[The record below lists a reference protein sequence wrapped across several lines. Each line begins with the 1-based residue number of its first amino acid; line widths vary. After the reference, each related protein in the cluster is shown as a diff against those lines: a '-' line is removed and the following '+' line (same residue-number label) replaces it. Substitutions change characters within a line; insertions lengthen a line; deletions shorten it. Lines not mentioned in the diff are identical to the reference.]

1 MNTNPNP
8 NPNPNELIEV
18 VKQWVQTDNKLIQL
32 NKMMREL
39 RQEKKRWNDVM
50 IRTMKQNEIDIFDIK
65 DGQIKYK
72 MEKKKEP
79 LTQKKLLSI
88 LEKHPQLGKEQVQV
102 LNDFVYENRAETV
115 KESIVRKIHKEKGP

>member
-1 MNTNPNP
+1 M
-8 NPNPNELIEV
+8 NPNPNELVDV

-32 NKMMREL
+32 NKMVREL
-39 RQEKKRWNDVM
+39 RQEKKQWNEAM
-50 IRTMKQNEIDIFDIK
+50 IQIMKKNEIDIFDIK

-88 LEKHPQLGKEQVQV
+88 LEKHPQLAKEQVQV
-102 LNDFVYENRAETV
+102 LSDFVFENRAETV
-115 KESIVRKIHKEKGP
+115 KESIVRKIHKEKGT

>member
-1 MNTNPNP
+1 MNLNTNTNPN
-8 NPNPNELIEV
+8 ELVEV

-32 NKMMREL
+32 NKMVREL
-39 RQEKKRWNDVM
+39 RQEKKQWNEAM
-50 IRTMKQNEIDIFDIK
+50 IQIMKKNEIDIFDIK

-88 LEKHPQLGKEQVQV
+88 LEKHPQLAKEQVQV
-102 LNDFVYENRAETV
+102 LSDFVFENRAETV
-115 KESIVRKIHKEKGP
+115 KESIVRKIHKDKGI

>member
-1 MNTNPNP
+1 MNPNPNP
-8 NPNPNELIEV
+8 NPNPNELVDV

-32 NKMMREL
+32 NKMVREL
-39 RQEKKRWNDVM
+39 RQEKKRWNESM
-50 IRTMKQNEIDIFDIK
+50 IQIMKKNEIDIFDIK

-115 KESIVRKIHKEKGP
+115 KESIVRKINKGN

>member
-1 MNTNPNP
+1 MNTNPG
-8 NPNPNELIEV
+8 LVDV
-18 VKQWVQTDNKLIQL
+18 VKQWVQTDNKIIQL
-32 NKMMREL
+32 NKMMKDL
-39 RQEKKRWNDVM
+39 RQEKKRLNEEM

-72 MEKKKEP
+72 LEKKKEP

-102 LNDFVYENRAETV
+102 LNDFVYENRAETI
-115 KESIVRKIHKEKGP
+115 KETICRKIRKDNNTNNN

>member
-1 MNTNPNP
+1 MNPNLNTNPNP
-8 NPNPNELIEV
+8 NELVDV

-32 NKMMREL
+32 NKMVREL
-39 RQEKKRWNDVM
+39 RQEKKRWNEAM
-50 IRTMKQNEIDIFDIK
+50 IQTMKNNEIDIFDIK

-88 LEKHPQLGKEQVQV
+88 LEKHPQLAKEQVQV

>member
-1 MNTNPNP
+1 MSTNTNT
-8 NPNPNELIEV
+8 ELVDV

-32 NKMMREL
+32 NKMVKEL
-39 RQEKKRWNDVM
+39 RQEKKRLNEDM

-79 LTQKKLLSI
+79 LTQKKLLTI
-88 LEKHPQLGKEQVQV
+88 LEKHPQLAAEQVQL
-102 LNDFVYENRAETV
+102 LNDFVYDNRAEMV
-115 KESIVRKIHKEKGP
+115 KESIVRKINKNPN

>member
-1 MNTNPNP
+1 MNPNS
-8 NPNPNELIEV
+8 NEKPNELVDV

-32 NKMMREL
+32 NKMVREL
-39 RQEKKRWNDVM
+39 RQEKKQWNEAM
-50 IRTMKQNEIDIFDIK
+50 IQIMKKNEIDIFDIK

-88 LEKHPQLGKEQVQV
+88 LEKHPQLAKEQVQV
-102 LNDFVYENRAETV
+102 LSDFVYENRAETV

>member
-1 MNTNPNP
+1 MNPNT
-8 NPNPNELIEV
+8 ELIDV

-32 NKMMREL
+32 NKMVKEL
-39 RQEKKRWNDVM
+39 RQEKKHLNEEM

-65 DGQIKYK
+65 DGRIQYK

-79 LTQKKLLSI
+79 LTQKKLFSI

-102 LNDFVYENRAETV
+102 LNDFVYENRSETV
-115 KESIVRKIHKEKGP
+115 KESIIRKIHKDKK

>member
-1 MNTNPNP
+1 MSTNTPNI
-8 NPNPNELIEV
+8 ELVDV

-32 NKMMREL
+32 NKMVKEL
-39 RQEKKRWNDVM
+39 RQEKKRWNEVM
-50 IRTMKQNEIDIFDIK
+50 IQTMKQNEIDIFDIK

-88 LEKHPQLGKEQVQV
+88 LGKHPQLAAEQVDA
-102 LNDFVYENRAETV
+102 LNNFVYENRVETV
-115 KESIVRKIHKEKGP
+115 KESIVRKIHKNPN

>member
-1 MNTNPNP
+1 MNTNNNKPN
-8 NPNPNELIEV
+8 LVDV

-32 NKMMREL
+32 KKLLKEL
-39 RQEKKRWNDVM
+39 RQEKKRLNEEM
-50 IRTMKQNEIDIFDIK
+50 IQTMKTHEIDIFDIK

-72 MEKKKEP
+72 VEKKKEP

-88 LEKHPQLGKEQVQV
+88 LEKHPQLAKEQVQV

-115 KESIVRKIHKEKGP
+115 KESIVRKIHKEKGT

>member
-1 MNTNPNP
+1 MSTNSPNTNTNT
-8 NPNPNELIEV
+8 ELVDV

-32 NKMMREL
+32 NKMVKEL

-50 IRTMKQNEIDIFDIK
+50 IQTMKQNDIDIFDIK

-79 LTQKKLLSI
+79 LTQKKLLTI
-88 LEKHPQLGKEQVQV
+88 LGKHPLLAAEQVDA
-102 LNDFVYENRAETV
+102 LNNFVYENRAETV
-115 KESIVRKIHKEKGP
+115 KESIVRKIQKN

>member
-1 MNTNPNP
+1 MNPNS
-8 NPNPNELIEV
+8 NEKPNELVDV

-32 NKMMREL
+32 NKMVREL
-39 RQEKKRWNDVM
+39 RQEKKQWNEAM
-50 IRTMKQNEIDIFDIK
+50 IQIMKKNEIDIFDIK

-88 LEKHPQLGKEQVQV
+88 LEKHPQLAKEQVQV
-102 LNDFVYENRAETV
+102 LSDFVYENRAETV
-115 KESIVRKIHKEKGP
+115 KESIVRKIHKEKGL